1 VKPQAPPPAGTW
13 SLIWGAMRRRW
24 VVVLAAVVITPVVA
38 VAVNRAM
45 PNRYKATAKV
55 LIQESKA
62 VNPLLNDKMVD
73 WNVKNRIQVL
83 QELIRGNAILEKV
96 LRQMGQIT
104 DKDTDQSIEAK
115 VNVFRRE
122 VEVFGVAN
130 TMAQLTVTQGSP
142 EATYKTLTLL
152 VSTFINEMLR
162 PQKESITESAEFL
175 RVQIER
181 LRGELAIDEQVLAT
195 YKAENATTLPEV
207 FHQNLDMTLQLKK
220 ALAEAETDV
229 QASLRRKQLMEA
241 RLRSQTPASRQV
253 EVKLLEARARLRELR
268 GAYTEEH
275 PAVETQRAVIRDLER
290 EHETLAPAG
299 KDIDLSHLEALAS
312 SRGGNPRSA
321 GGVDGKGDLLSSDI
335 LNYKAV
341 LGEIEGARGKV
352 SAVRGRLASSD
363 SLLRDFAR
371 NEQNLTHMV
380 RDLDAKSKVYRDL
393 LVKYEDALVTREL
406 ALYDEKGQVWIVE
419 PPTRPTHSTKPATP
433 VVAIGGL
440 FAGIILGIVLAA
452 TAEFLSGVVRRD
464 RVATIA
470 GVDLVGTLGSR
481 GNS

>member
-1 VKPQAPPPAGTW
+1 MKPVIKTGTW
-13 SLIWGAMRRRW
+13 SLIATAVRRRW
-24 VVVLAAVVITPVVA
+24 LMVLVAVVVTPIVA
-38 VAVNRAM
+38 VGVNKAM

-62 VNPLLNDKMVD
+62 INPILNDKMVD

-83 QELIRGNAILEKV
+83 QELIRGSTILEKV
-96 LRQMGQIT
+96 LRQRGEIT
-104 DKDTDQSIEAK
+104 DQDSPQSIEAK
-115 VNVFRRE
+115 VSRFRRE

-142 EATYKTLTLL
+142 EATYQTLTLL

-181 LRGELAIDEQVLAT
+181 LRGELAVDEQLLAT
-195 YKAENATTLPEV
+195 YKADNATTLPEV
-207 FHQNLDMTLQLKK
+207 FHQNLDMTLQLRK
-220 ALAEAETDV
+220 ALAEAETDL
-229 QASLRRKQLMEA
+229 QAALRRKRLTEA

-253 EVKLLEARARLRELR
+253 EVKLLEARSRLRELR

-275 PAVETQRAVIRDLER
+275 PVVETQRAVIARLER
-290 EHETLAPAG
+290 EHQSLAPAG
-299 KDIDLSHLEALAS
+299 AEVDLTHLEALAS
-312 SRGGNPRSA
+312 SRGGDQRT
-321 GGVDGKGDLLSSDI
+321 GLGMDGKGDLLSSDI

-341 LGEIEGARGKV
+341 LGEIEGARGKLT
-352 SAVRGRLASSD
+352 AVRGRLAVSD
-363 SLLRDFAR
+363 SQLRDFAR

-406 ALYDEKGQVWIVE
+406 ALYDEKGQVWVVE
-419 PPTRPTHSTKPATP
+419 PPTRPSHSTKPATAI
-433 VVAIGGL
+433 VAIGGL
-440 FAGIILGIVLAA
+440 FAGIVLGVVLAA
-452 TAEFLSGVVRRD
+452 AAQFLSGVVRRD
-464 RVATIA
+464 RVSTIV

-481 GNS
+481 SNP

>member
-1 VKPQAPPPAGTW
+1 MKPVIKTGTW
-13 SLIWGAMRRRW
+13 SLIATAVRRRW
-24 VVVLAAVVITPVVA
+24 LMVLVAVVVTPIVA
-38 VAVNRAM
+38 VGVNKAM

-62 VNPLLNDKMVD
+62 INPILNDKMVD

-83 QELIRGNAILEKV
+83 QELIRGSTILEKV
-96 LRQMGQIT
+96 LRQRGEIT
-104 DKDTDQSIEAK
+104 DKDSPQSIEAK
-115 VNVFRRE
+115 VSRFRRE

-142 EATYKTLTLL
+142 EATYQTLTLL

-181 LRGELAIDEQVLAT
+181 LRGELAVDEQRLAT
-195 YKAENATTLPEV
+195 YKADNATTLPEV
-207 FHQNLDMTLQLKK
+207 FHQNLDMTLQLRK
-220 ALAEAETDV
+220 ALAEADTDL
-229 QASLRRKQLMEA
+229 QAALRRKRLTEA

-253 EVKLLEARARLRELR
+253 EVKLLEARARLRDLR

-275 PAVETQRAVIRDLER
+275 PVVETQRAVIARLER
-290 EHETLAPAG
+290 EHDSLAPAAAE
-299 KDIDLSHLEALAS
+299 IDLSHLEALAS
-312 SRGGNPRSA
+312 SRGGDQRL
-321 GGVDGKGDLLSSDI
+321 GVGMDGKGDLLSSDI

-341 LGEIEGARGKV
+341 LGEIEGARGKL
-352 SAVRGRLASSD
+352 SAVRSRLAVSD
-363 SLLRDFAR
+363 SQLRDFAR

-406 ALYDEKGQVWIVE
+406 ALYDEKGQVWVVE
-419 PPTRPTHSTKPATP
+419 PPTRPSHSTKPATAI
-433 VVAIGGL
+433 VAIGGL
-440 FAGIILGIVLAA
+440 FAGIVLGIVLAA
-452 TAEFLSGVVRRD
+452 AAQLLSGVVRRD
-464 RVATIA
+464 LVSTIV

-481 GNS
+481 SNP

>member
-1 VKPQAPPPAGTW
+1 MKPVIKTGTW
-13 SLIWGAMRRRW
+13 SLIATAVRRRW
-24 VVVLAAVVITPVVA
+24 LMVLVAVVVTPIVA
-38 VAVNRAM
+38 VGVNKAM

-62 VNPLLNDKMVD
+62 INPILNDKMVD

-83 QELIRGNAILEKV
+83 QELIRGSTILEKV
-96 LRQMGQIT
+96 LRQRGEIT
-104 DKDTDQSIEAK
+104 DQDSPQSIEAK
-115 VNVFRRE
+115 VSRFRRE

-142 EATYKTLTLL
+142 EATYQTLTLL

-181 LRGELAIDEQVLAT
+181 LRRELAVDEQALAT

-207 FHQNLDMTLQLKK
+207 FHQNLDMTLQLRK
-220 ALAEAETDV
+220 ALAEAETDL
-229 QASLRRKQLMEA
+229 QAALRRKRLTEA

-253 EVKLLEARARLRELR
+253 EVKLLEARSRLRELR

-275 PAVETQRAVIRDLER
+275 PVVETQRAVIARLER
-290 EHETLAPAG
+290 EHQSLAPAG
-299 KDIDLSHLEALAS
+299 AEVDLTHLEALAS
-312 SRGGNPRSA
+312 SRGGDQRT
-321 GGVDGKGDLLSSDI
+321 GLGMDGKGDLLSSDI

-341 LGEIEGARGKV
+341 LGEIEGARGKLT
-352 SAVRGRLASSD
+352 AVRGRLAVSD
-363 SLLRDFAR
+363 SQLRDFAR

-406 ALYDEKGQVWIVE
+406 ALYDEKGQVWVVE
-419 PPTRPTHSTKPATP
+419 PPTRPSHSTKPATAI
-433 VVAIGGL
+433 VAIGGL
-440 FAGIILGIVLAA
+440 FAGIVLGVVLAA
-452 TAEFLSGVVRRD
+452 AAQFLSGVVRRD
-464 RVATIA
+464 RVSTIV

-481 GNS
+481 SNP

>member
-1 VKPQAPPPAGTW
+1 VKPILKAGTW
-13 SLIWGAMRRRW
+13 TLIATAVKRRW
-24 VVVLAAVVITPVVA
+24 LMVLVAVVVTPLVA

-62 VNPLLNDKMVD
+62 INPILNDKMVD
-73 WNVKNRIQVL
+73 WNVKNRILVL

-96 LRQMGQIT
+96 LRQRGEIT
-104 DKDTDQSIEAK
+104 DRDTPQSMEAK
-115 VNVFRRE
+115 VSRFRRE

-142 EATYKTLTLL
+142 DATYETLTLL
-152 VSTFINEMLR
+152 VSTFVNEMLR

-220 ALAEAETDV
+220 ALAEAETDL
-229 QASLRRKQLMEA
+229 QASLRRKRLMEA

-253 EVKLLEARARLRELR
+253 EVKLLEAKSRLRDLL
-268 GAYTEEH
+268 GVYTDDH
-275 PAVETQRAVIRDLER
+275 PAVEVQREVIRRLER
-290 EHETLAPAG
+290 EQETLTPAG
-299 KDIDLSHLEALAS
+299 DEIDLTHLEALAT
-312 SRGGNPRSA
+312 SRGGDRRGAA
-321 GGVDGKGDLLSSDI
+321 GADGKGDLLSSDI

-352 SAVRGRLASSD
+352 TAVRGRLASSD
-363 SLLRDFAR
+363 SQLRDFAR

-419 PPTRPTHSTKPATP
+419 PPTRPSHSTKPATP

-440 FAGIILGIVLAA
+440 LGGILLGIVLAA
-452 TAEFLSGVVRRD
+452 AAELLSGVVRRD

-481 GNS
+481 SQS

>member
-1 VKPQAPPPAGTW
+1 VKPIAKAGTW
-13 SLIWGAMRRRW
+13 SLIGSAVRRRW
-24 VVVLAAVVITPVVA
+24 LMVLVAVVVTPIAA
-38 VAVNRAM
+38 VAVNKAM

-62 VNPLLNDKMVD
+62 VNPILNDKMVD

-96 LRQMGQIT
+96 LRQRGEISAG
-104 DKDTDQSIEAK
+104 DTPQSIEAK
-115 VNVFRRE
+115 VGRFRRE

-142 EATYKTLTLL
+142 DATYETLTLL
-152 VSTFINEMLR
+152 VSTFIDEMLR

-220 ALAEAETDV
+220 ALAEAETDL
-229 QASLRRKQLMEA
+229 QASLRRKRLMEA

-253 EVKLLEARARLRELR
+253 EVKLLEAKSRLRDLL
-268 GAYTEEH
+268 GAYTEDH
-275 PAVETQRAVIRDLER
+275 PAVEVQREVIRRLER
-290 EHETLAPAG
+290 EHEALAPAG
-299 KDIDLSHLEALAS
+299 AEIDLTHLEALAT
-312 SRGGNPRSA
+312 SRGGDRRAA
-321 GGVDGKGDLLSSDI
+321 GGADGKGDLLSSDI
-335 LNYKAV
+335 LNYKAI

-352 SAVRGRLASSD
+352 TAVRGRLASSD
-363 SLLRDFAR
+363 SQLRDFAR

-419 PPTRPTHSTKPATP
+419 PPTRPSHSTKPATP

-440 FAGIILGIVLAA
+440 LGGILLGIVLAA
-452 TAEFLSGVVRRD
+452 AAELLSGVVRRD

-481 GNS
+481 SHS